1 MLRGRITVQTC
12 VTKRGRWGLWLR
24 LVQLVVFKIV
34 DSHSQTNTGE
44 SPPNY
49 CRYVPSSWKPPIR
62 GCCNDSGVDTK
73 GWRCLPNLPPCSVH
87 VSASSSTCKGFLSL
101 EKTVLCMFYAP
112 LYQACILSFIAG
124 TAHSIVRR
132 WYRMEVFQFT
142 QCKKDGNYSW
152 GQIML
157 FLGSGEVRSLCFWT
171 DLVNY
176 VYSFP
181 NCPKTPR
188 EASQN
193 VSAFESRGTCF
204 SWKHFWGTI
213 KAASWLGCAQA
224 LGGRRRSGFCVSL
237 TLKQVLSIPSWVV
250 MMIIIIARFK
260 FHFEGKKAAD

>member
-49 CRYVPSSWKPPIR
+49 SRYVPSSWKPPIR

-124 TAHSIVRR
+124 TAHSVVRR

-157 FLGSGEVRSLCFWT
+157 FLGSGEVRSH
-171 DLVNY
+171 Y
-176 VYSFP
+176 VFGQTSS
-181 NCPKTPR
+181 TMSIL
-188 EASQN
+188 SQT
-193 VSAFESRGTCF
+193 V
-204 SWKHFWGTI
+204 
-213 KAASWLGCAQA
+213 
-224 LGGRRRSGFCVSL
+224 RRHQG
-237 TLKQVLSIPSWVV
+237 KQVKMSQLLNRAEPAFLESIFGAPS
-250 MMIIIIARFK
+250 RPQ
-260 FHFEGKKAAD
+260 ADSDAPKP